1 MRTSKA
7 ITWVAG
13 DERLD
18 VVVKRSTANGKY
30 KYAVVYYQLGD
41 IKQVHKGIT
50 SKSDAMEHA
59 KKFANYLLRTPKG
72 KRVVG
77 G

>member
-13 DERLD
+13 DERLG
-18 VVVKRSTANGKY
+18 VAVKRFTSGGKY
-30 KYAVVYYQLGD
+30 RYVVVYYQLGD
-41 IKQVHKGIT
+41 TMTVHKDIL
-50 SKSDAMEHA
+50 SKGDAVKHA

-72 KRVVG
+72 KRIAG
-77 G
+77 S